1 MNQVSKTDAA
11 KLLQDHLIEVFER
24 DMKDAIAEGNMREAV
39 QEEAELKVI
48 YLFETYEDAKEFY
61 IETVRQ
67 WEPDRVDLVNEL
79 LSILVNEGDEPNETI

>member
-11 KLLQDHLIEVFER
+11 KLLQDHLIETFER
-24 DMKDAIAEGNMREAV
+24 DMKNAIAEGDMREAV

-48 YLFETYEDAKEFY
+48 HLFETYEDAKEFY

-79 LSILVNEGDEPNETI
+79 LSILVSED

>member
-1 MNQVSKTDAA
+1 MNQVSKDDAA

-24 DMKDAIAEGNMREAV
+24 DMKNAIAEGNMREAV

-67 WEPDRVDLVNEL
+67 WEPDREDIVKEL
-79 LSILVNEGDEPNETI
+79 LAVLVSED